1 MCLHEKR
8 GIFGKIPILVTEMSR
23 VSNEIQRYENHTV
36 IKSHELIAANFCD
49 MTLKEQQLL
58 TLAISLIPEN
68 QNSSDI
74 IRVNIERKVFDVV
87 FGANGMSSVKLK
99 GLAKLLQTRAVELA
113 PRGSTNLD
121 LFDDDLPEEENWRLV
136 VLVPTCEYRSGV
148 FTLTFNHDLNE
159 HFLELKNR
167 VTSYQLSNV
176 IDLKSAYHYRLYEIL
191 VTYLDLSRTLFAIPL
206 DRLRGMIGVGDKY
219 PDFRN
224 FRRRV
229 LDPAVQTCS
238 EVTNL
243 MVNYAVVSGKNGR
256 VEEIEFNVQ
265 RREELLDLLPPAT
278 TDAPDIKSRLAARL
292 MEMEPEIMEITARK
306 IAAIHTGEEA
316 DFVAHVQA
324 GRAYIDLLIGKG
336 TSVNQDG
343 IIYKAVKEK
352 WQPKQKRI
360 SPKKEEKRPI
370 NIQAEPEKK
379 TPIDLTAVRKSIE
392 QESDLLASFKNFL
405 QRRRDPVSLNLLEC
419 NGLEDIGLEKQLE
432 EFWILLQSQRKM
444 QKQ

>member
-1 MCLHEKR
+1 
-8 GIFGKIPILVTEMSR
+8 MST
-23 VSNEIQRYENHTV
+23 SASEIQRYEDHVV

-68 QNSSDI
+68 QDSSDI
-74 IRVNIERKVFDVV
+74 IRVNIERKVFDIV

-113 PRGSTNLD
+113 PRGGTNLD
-121 LFDDDLPEEENWRLV
+121 LFDDDSPEEENWRRV
-136 VLVPTCEYRSGV
+136 VLVPTCEYRNGV

-191 VTYLDLSRTLFAIPL
+191 VTYLDLSRRLFAIPL

-243 MVNYAVVSGKNGR
+243 MVNYEVVAGRNGR

-265 RREELLDLLPPAT
+265 RREDLLDLLPPAT
-278 TDAPDIKSRLAARL
+278 IDAPDIKSRLAARL

-306 IAAIHTGEEA
+306 IADLHTGEEA
-316 DFVAHVQA
+316 DFVGHVQA
-324 GRAYIDLLIGKG
+324 GRAYIDLLVGRG

-352 WQPKQKRI
+352 WQPKQRR
-360 SPKKEEKRPI
+360 STPKKEDKSTLKM
-370 NIQAEPEKK
+370 QLEPQQK
-379 TPIDLTAVRKSIE
+379 TPVDLVAVRKSIE
-392 QESDLLASFKNFL
+392 QEPDLLASFKNFL
-405 QRRRDPVSLNLLEC
+405 QRRRDPVSLDLLDRD
-419 NGLEDIGLEKQLE
+419 GLEAFGLENQLE
-432 EFWILLQSQRKM
+432 DFWALLQNQRKM
-444 QKQ
+444 QKQE